1 MTSINK
7 GPEGQQGLG
16 LLERPALVGAAAVAA
31 GALALKGVSE
41 AYARVRRS
49 RYTQEQFEMATE
61 PSSIVPYVE
70 FVLNWAEENGLEVVI
85 AGGIAK
91 KALIDP
97 ETQFDS
103 NPQIRTMRVS
113 DNPNCL
119 ARKSATVLRP
129 DEVTER
135 DIDIFCKYLHVGEGA
150 NRKRVVADRFDPE
163 IEELIIARG
172 KELQKKIDEFAEK
185 RGLEIG
191 PEISLFAYDSPYGH
205 NFNLLDYATRT
216 ELLEGEEVERLFD
229 NAGNSYEMPVDAQW
243 TLLVGGLR
251 IPVNSPQVQL
261 GRTLN
266 RPVVAR
272 KRDLADVN
280 AAILNL
286 KNKGLWQGKM
296 VSMWPLHQ
304 AFRIAMNESLKLS
317 QISAERSASVI
328 LHKLGMKALAPF
340 TGIIEDSSLTSA
352 AIRDRRGPFSKLS
365 GEVMNSSS
373 GK

>member
-1 MTSINK
+1 
-7 GPEGQQGLG
+7 
-16 LLERPALVGAAAVAA
+16 
-31 GALALKGVSE
+31 
-41 AYARVRRS
+41 
-49 RYTQEQFEMATE
+49 
-61 PSSIVPYVE
+61 
-70 FVLNWAEENGLEVVI
+70 
-85 AGGIAK
+85 
-91 KALIDP
+91 
-97 ETQFDS
+97 
-103 NPQIRTMRVS
+103 
-113 DNPNCL
+113 
-119 ARKSATVLRP
+119 
-129 DEVTER
+129 
-135 DIDIFCKYLHVGEGA
+135 
-150 NRKRVVADRFDPE
+150 
-163 IEELIIARG
+163 
-172 KELQKKIDEFAEK
+172 
-185 RGLEIG
+185 
-191 PEISLFAYDSPYGH
+191 
-205 NFNLLDYATRT
+205 
-216 ELLEGEEVERLFD
+216 
-229 NAGNSYEMPVDAQW
+229 MPVDAQW
-243 TLLVGGLR
+243 TLLVGDLR

-286 KNKGLWQGKM
+286 KNKGLWQGEM
-296 VSMWPLHQ
+296 VSMWHLHQ